1 MKMTTDIIERLRN
14 AAMLA
19 VEDDVIMLAAANEI
33 ERLRQVCRNVYEVWA
48 GSEGIPV
55 PETAPE
61 AYLLSLIEQM
71 RDESK
76 EGLKDCARQ
85 YPAMGVI
92 DDGQNNIQRESN
104 SSVSPVD
111 GQGKNTRT
119 SAHDGAPTPDK
130 PMAWMIQYEGQCM
143 GFVPDQKPNTVPVYL
158 HPPRNLDSGCQ
169 LAGLGRDDCEHA
181 IGLPGIPIT
190 GQHDGEDTTVD
201 ANGKPNGWCWYCW
214 QAHQIKELRKPRK
227 FGYDAFNRWWIRQ
240 DDLKYGT
247 AYESALAAAK
257 WALENMK

>member
-1 MKMTTDIIERLRN
+1 MKMTTDIVERLRN

-33 ERLRQVCRNVYEVWA
+33 EQLRLRCNA
-48 GSEGIPV
+48 
-55 PETAPE
+55 
-61 AYLLSLIEQM
+61 
-71 RDESK
+71 SK
-76 EGLKDCARQ
+76 EL
-85 YPAMGVI
+85 
-92 DDGQNNIQRESN
+92 
-104 SSVSPVD
+104 
-111 GQGKNTRT
+111 
-119 SAHDGAPTPDK
+119 GA
-130 PMAWMIQYEGQCM
+130 QE
-143 GFVPDQKPNTVPVYL
+143 PNTVPVYL
-158 HPPRNLDSGCQ
+158 HPPRKLDSGCQ
-169 LAGLGRDDCEHA
+169 LAGPGRGDCEHA

>member
-1 MKMTTDIIERLRN
+1 MKMTTDIVERLRN

-33 ERLRQVCRNVYEVWA
+33 EQLRLRCNA
-48 GSEGIPV
+48 
-55 PETAPE
+55 
-61 AYLLSLIEQM
+61 
-71 RDESK
+71 SK
-76 EGLKDCARQ
+76 EL
-85 YPAMGVI
+85 
-92 DDGQNNIQRESN
+92 
-104 SSVSPVD
+104 
-111 GQGKNTRT
+111 
-119 SAHDGAPTPDK
+119 GAPTSDEPV
-130 PMAWMIQYEGQCM
+130 AWIDNLGNSALYKSKHAV
-143 GFVPDQKPNTVPVYL
+143 VPLYR
-158 HPPRNLDSGCQ
+158 HPPRKLDSGCQ
-169 LAGLGRDDCEHA
+169 LAGPGRGDCEHA